1 MMGMIRSL
9 IRRTAALL
17 AAAAVVVY
25 SGLCFSVSAEY
36 ETGYW
41 KLVDQRDESF
51 IAPQDVQFKDVS
63 GSAAGGFHVRR
74 EVIEHN
80 HRAYLDYP
88 GQKGHEDCFGEFG
101 EETITFSPLPESKLI
116 PGETLSVNAS
126 VSCQTSGHALEPGGR
141 AVIRMHWDLNANRFA
156 YLENE
161 DIESDQR
168 PSILENIELLPRDCG
183 GYIQIVGDYSGT
195 YSAEIPEGN
204 TGSRSKLYI
213 VFNFCV
219 LNSHIDSIYEYEW
232 VDTSET
238 EPVAAV
244 TEETTAESTEW
255 IEQTVNKDAEATDG
269 TDSGAVIDP
278 DIVTGKNN
286 TAKKAAAGA
295 VGAAIVGGAVASAVS
310 SKKKKNPV
318 IYKMV
323 IGKDFGDTISPGGK
337 YHLTAKIIQIHTVT
351 GQTHDANELTAK
363 IKVSSEELDIRT
375 ALSGDRRL
383 MRVSAS
389 LTHSVDSETASV
401 VFTFTGK
408 GGEFRE
414 RVKFKLDLTREIAL
428 VYFKQNGEIARR
440 IKLGGQYVVEAN
452 SGRVR
457 GIPSHKL
464 FTGEDINTK
473 LCIAVKGF
481 YQQPALTVS
490 SGSKDLVT
498 QPAVLLKKNT
508 VVGEAMTE
516 QEFLF
521 TVILDNRTKKP
532 ETLFCR
538 SEVIQLN
545 ITASAGKVT
554 QTSVFPVEIFPR
566 GFFYDLR
573 LCDER
578 QKSTEYAELYTN
590 ELIEENKP
598 GLKPTILPVKY
609 GYEFVDIYGCQAVN
623 CSFAHVSGKA
633 DEVFTTN
640 SVNDAKIR
648 LECRLTAKS
657 VSNDSTDHIEMILF
671 QPEMPALVE
680 KPDDVLRYDMKV
692 FAAAERGHEN
702 AEGTIP
708 VGVYGEPRD
717 SEFRAR
723 HKELASL
730 FRLIRILDIEN
741 TDANESVEA
750 LIEQASA
757 VPTADIHRMR
767 RWIFDYGVERQE
779 LIYRNEISKANLYS
793 TAVVAMTGVKW
804 ACDTAFGMLLK
815 IYCETRQPPL
825 DSDLVDAIVSPLKTY
840 LEEIAADASVAYF
853 WDVPFDYMSL
863 LDPSRFLRIME
874 DTLSG
879 LMLKDADKADW
890 KALVKV
896 LVLASLVSALKN
908 TLIECKNEYDAKNA
922 GQTPEVSLWWRIIR
936 ETMKDMSRRTLK
948 IAVSK
953 YLINGPLNFNP
964 PIVDQD
970 VYEAVVGNLPGTDA
984 FADSVLE
991 LARDL
996 QIANGSEPY
1005 DVVLERMAQR
1015 FGTMELT
1022 LANGSKV
1029 TVSKIKAIL
1038 MYTDKF
1044 LEQWGAAKLKQ
1055 FFEQPV
1061 QLPVQQPYI
1070 GWRDTEQLLGQ
1081 HGFDTSEIHWS

>member
-741 TDANESVEA
+741 TDANESVKA

>member
-389 LTHSVDSETASV
+389 LTHPVDSETASV

-741 TDANESVEA
+741 TDANESVKA

-757 VPTADIHRMR
+757 VTTADIHRMR

>member
-9 IRRTAALL
+9 IRRTIALL
-17 AAAAVVVY
+17 ASAAVVVY
-25 SGLCFSVSAEY
+25 STLCFSVSAE
-36 ETGYW
+36 ESGYW
-41 KLVDQRDESF
+41 KLVDQRETEKIINPERDGLSYTDE
-51 IAPQDVQFKDVS
+51 
-63 GSAAGGFHVRR
+63 GSAAAGFHIRK
-74 EVIEHN
+74 VITEHAM
-80 HRAYLDYP
+80 RGPYSDSP
-88 GQKGHEDCFGEFG
+88 GQKGHKDCSGEFG
-101 EETITFSPLPESKLI
+101 DQTITFSPLPPAQI
-116 PGETLSVNAS
+116 QAGETISIHAHVTCS
-126 VSCQTSGHALEPGGR
+126 TSTHMLDPGGY
-141 AVIRMHWDLNANRFA
+141 AYIRLHWDLDANRFA
-156 YLENE
+156 YFSDENSAWDDKSIIKPLPE
-161 DIESDQR
+161 QRGDQAAH
-168 PSILENIELLPRDCG
+168 
-183 GYIQIVGDYSGT
+183 VGEFSGT
-195 YSAEIPEGN
+195 FSAEMPAGN
-204 TGSRSKLYI
+204 TGSHSKLYI
-213 VFNFCV
+213 VFGLTAN
-219 LNSHIDSIYEYEW
+219 LKSIDSIYEYEW

-244 TEETTAESTEW
+244 TEETTNEATEW

-269 TDSGAVIDP
+269 TDSGAVINP

-389 LTHSVDSETASV
+389 LTHPVDSETASV

-508 VVGEAMTE
+508 VAGEAMTE

-554 QTSVFPVEIFPR
+554 QTSVLPVEIFPR

-609 GYEFVDIYGCQAVN
+609 GYEFVNIYGCQVVN

-633 DEVFTTN
+633 NEVFTTN

-692 FAAAERGHEN
+692 FAAAGRGHEN

-730 FRLIRILDIEN
+730 SRLIRLMDLEE
-741 TDANESVEA
+741 TDAKTAVDM
-750 LIEQASA
+750 LMQRKAS
-757 VPTADIHRMR
+757 VPTADLSRVRH
-767 RWIFDYGVERQE
+767 WIFDYGMQRQE
-779 LIYRNEISKANLYS
+779 FIYREEMSKAVEYGKKIVYL
-793 TAVVAMTGVKW
+793 TGVKW

-815 IYCETRQPPL
+815 IYCETHQPPL

-936 ETMKDMSRRTLK
+936 ETMKDMTRRTLK

-953 YLINGPLNFNP
+953 YLINGPLNFKP

-984 FADSVLE
+984 YADSVLE

>member
-389 LTHSVDSETASV
+389 LTHPVDSETASV

-741 TDANESVEA
+741 TDANESVKA